1 METPYVRIT
10 PFFGLQFDN
19 VSYLLGVPRAVV
31 RAEPAIRNRRLG
43 QVAVGE
49 LCLR

>member
-19 VSYLLGVPRAVV
+19 VSYLLGVPRLLIHS
-31 RAEPAIRNRRLG
+31 AEQLDIAS
-43 QVAVGE
+43 
-49 LCLR
+49 